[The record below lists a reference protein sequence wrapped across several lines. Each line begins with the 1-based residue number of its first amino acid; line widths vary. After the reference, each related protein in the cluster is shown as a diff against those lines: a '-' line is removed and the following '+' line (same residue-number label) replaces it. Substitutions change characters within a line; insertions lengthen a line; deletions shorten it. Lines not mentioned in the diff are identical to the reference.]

1 MKKLKIFNSLF
12 KLYNFYYILFDN
24 ETMKKWF
31 NHYNRVK
38 YEEILFFKIFNKCIS
53 VTVSIYKKKIFH
65 FNCIPKFH
73 FYSNLK

>member
-31 NHYNRVK
+31 NYYNRVK

-53 VTVSIYKKKIFH
+53 VTV
-65 FNCIPKFH
+65 
-73 FYSNLK
+73 